1 VHCERVGHFWRNSF
15 AVAFAPAVQHT
26 PAHFLPTGSGTGQ
39 PSLPFSAFSP
49 LSLQKKGSFQEKT
62 GQGPQK
68 GGGSPAGREAQE
80 KKEPLPTAGRDSA
93 SDWQFQQG
101 SWPNAPP
108 HYFLQAAGH
117 ITISREDAHQT
128 ALAYAKFAL
137 FLHTL
142 LELVDSI
149 FVLKK
154 HRLTLSPDFTRET
167 SVYDVSFRIRFRPLF
182 AFLTGGEILLA
193 LLGKASK
200 NSKKSVSKGGSYE
213 SAASHR

>member
-1 VHCERVGHFWRNSF
+1 MKGLAIFGGILLLLLLLLLSSIRLHISYRQGQAQVSLHYLFLRFRLYPSKKK
-15 AVAFAPAVQHT
+15 AASKKKRDKAP
-26 PAHFLPTGSGTGQ
+26 
-39 PSLPFSAFSP
+39 
-49 LSLQKKGSFQEKT
+49 
-62 GQGPQK
+62 
-68 GGGSPAGREAQE
+68 
-80 KKEPLPTAGRDSA
+80 KKEEAAQPEGKPKKKKSLSQRLEEIRHLIGSSSKALGRMRRHII
-93 SDWQFQQG
+93 F
-101 SWPNAPP
+101 
-108 HYFLQAAGH
+108 YKLRGH